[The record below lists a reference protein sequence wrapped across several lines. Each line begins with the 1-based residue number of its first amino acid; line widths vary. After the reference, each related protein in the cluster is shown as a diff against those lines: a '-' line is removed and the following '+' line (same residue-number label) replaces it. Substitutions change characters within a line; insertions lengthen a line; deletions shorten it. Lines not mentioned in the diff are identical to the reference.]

1 MRSWASSYR
10 LRLVLEDLSGLLLV
24 AQLLDALPLQV
35 ALLVLFK
42 QRVGS
47 LVPAQELG
55 GCGLAQDFR
64 ETHGHTLIQMYHVK
78 LDLLCQCLLQQSDCE
93 QAHVTSYICD

>member
-1 MRSWASSYR
+1 MISRGCSSSYR
-10 LRLVLEDLSGLLLV
+10 LRLVLEDLSGLLFV

-55 GCGLAQDFR
+55 GCGLAQDYER
-64 ETHGHTLIQMYHVK
+64 HIDTQPSTHSNVPCKVGSSLSVFASTIRL
-78 LDLLCQCLLQQSDCE
+78 
-93 QAHVTSYICD
+93 